1 MEKMKLNLEGQ
12 LNMRY
17 ESKTKGM
24 EKVITENERL
34 RKELKKVWSL
44 QCIPLFPLA
53 TGCGKCVVFYFLMVD
68 VEWTLF

>member
-1 MEKMKLNLEGQ
+1 MKLQLGGQ
-12 LNMRY
+12 LTLRY

-44 QCIPLFPLA
+44 
-53 TGCGKCVVFYFLMVD
+53 
-68 VEWTLF
+68 